1 MLTVTAGLNGSF
13 NVADAL
19 DSDTVLV
26 VAVNILDLELTDFVD
41 ENSELVSDVRDV
53 VVASLAPNGELLLC
67 D

>member
-1 MLTVTAGLNGSF
+1 
-13 NVADAL
+13 
-19 DSDTVLV
+19 LV
-26 VAVNILDLELTDFVD
+26 IAVNILVLELTDFVD